1 MLWRRSRRSGTA
13 TYLIGLLYRCT
24 RNGVVVGFLLP
35 SARADTRA
43 VGTRPAA
50 EDEAPV
56 PLAAGDWGVLARAR
70 LEAVAGLFPGWRI
83 WLDERGWHARRRGT
97 PYLQVGHQGAP
108 A

>member
-13 TYLIGLLYRCT
+13 TYLNGLLYRCT

-35 SARADTRA
+35 PARADTRA

-70 LEAVAGLFPGWRI
+70 LEALAGLFPGWRI
-83 WLDERGWHARRRGT
+83 CSTSAAGM
-97 PYLQVGHQGAP
+97 P
-108 A
+108 AGEGPRTCR